1 MNKGIIVLDRKGE
14 VKGMDFNS
22 LIDSYK
28 EKIINSTQ
36 EIVRIKSV
44 EETPVP
50 KMPFGEGPYKA
61 LECAL
66 ELSNKLGFKTK
77 NLEGYAGYAEF
88 GEGEETVGVLVH
100 LDVVPEGE
108 GWTYPPYGGEIH
120 DEKIFGRGTVDDK
133 GPAIATLYAMK
144 ALKES
149 GVPLNRKVRIIFGTN
164 EETGWGCMDYYF
176 KHEKPPTM
184 AFTPDADFP
193 VIHGEKGIIVFD
205 LVQPLN
211 SNECCGIK
219 LLDLKGGN
227 APNMVPDHAEAILE
241 TNDSKGLLNKVEDF
255 MKEKGLPISLET
267 IDNTIKIIAKGI
279 SAHGS
284 TPEKGENAVSY
295 LMEVLGYIFEGKCDL
310 CDFFNIYNERI
321 GFKHYGEGMGCGF
334 EDDVSGKLNF
344 NPGIIKLEEDKIV
357 LTINVRYPIK
367 SSSKEVY
374 DGIRKN
380 LEQTKVELVEGKGDT
395 KPLYVSKDNFLV
407 QKLMEVYRKQT
418 GDVNSEP
425 ITIGGGTYARA
436 MENAVAFGP
445 MFPGQ
450 PDVVHQKDEYISIE
464 HLMKITK
471 IFAQALY
478 ELAK

>member
-1 MNKGIIVLDRKGE
+1 MNYI
-14 VKGMDFNS
+14 N
-22 LIDSYK
+22 LIDGYK
-28 EKIINSTQ
+28 EEIVKSTQ
-36 EIVRIKSV
+36 EIIRIKSV
-44 EETPVP
+44 EEEAKPN
-50 KMPFGEGPYKA
+50 MPFGEGPYKA
-61 LECAL
+61 LEYAL
-66 ELSNKLGFKTK
+66 KISKEMGFETK

-88 GEGEETVGVLVH
+88 GEGNETVGVLVH

-108 GWTYPPYGGEIH
+108 GWTYPPYSGEIH
-120 DEKIFGRGTVDDK
+120 DDKIFGRGTADDK

-149 GVPLNRKVRIIFGTN
+149 GLTLNRKIRIIFGTN

-193 VIHGEKGIIVFD
+193 VIHGEKGIIVFN
-205 LVQPLN
+205 LEQKLN
-211 SNECCGIK
+211 SNSCCGIK
-219 LLDLKGGN
+219 LVELKGGN
-227 APNMVPDHAEAILE
+227 APNMVPDHAEIILE
-241 TNDSKGLLNKVEDF
+241 IEEPEAFYNKYRSYIKDKDYPTN
-255 MKEKGLPISLET
+255 IHLENN
-267 IDNTIKIIAKGI
+267 IVKITAKGI

-284 TPEKGENAVSY
+284 TPEKGENAISY
-295 LMEVLGYIFEGKCDL
+295 LMDVLSNCLSGECDL
-310 CDFFNIYNERI
+310 CDFINLYNERI
-321 GFKHYGEGMGCGF
+321 GFKHYGEGIGCGY

-344 NPGIIKLEEDKIV
+344 NPGMIKLDGDKII

-367 SSSKEVY
+367 SSAKEVY
-374 DGIRKN
+374 DGIREN
-380 LEQTKVELVEGKGDT
+380 LNGTKVELVEGKGDT
-395 KPLYVSKDNFLV
+395 KPLYVPKDNFLV
-407 QKLMEVYRKQT
+407 EKLMEVYRAQT
-418 GDVNSEP
+418 GDLDREP

-450 PDVVHQKDEYISIE
+450 PDVAHQKDEYISIE

-471 IFAQALY
+471 IYAHALY